1 MQKQKGQRIRLFVSL
16 NQALLLLLII
26 PFTNCDK
33 ETPSNPEKLISYLAK
48 PSLAMYGDSIVASWP
63 VEEQLS
69 DFNAVKFAF
78 PGIDTS
84 EILSSV
90 QNDKNRYNS
99 CLYEGGINDFLG
111 NYSPSQ
117 SQVDATV
124 DRQIQSIQILL
135 TRCEHVV
142 ALNLWNIQ
150 FPWPTLAVAMITAE
164 MKKKITFVPR
174 IDTELLIQDDMLSDG
189 NHPNKNGYYVLSKAV
204 REQLQ
209 PFFPI
214 LFLNE

>member
-1 MQKQKGQRIRLFVSL
+1 MQKLKGLGRSYQTIL
-16 NQALLLLLII
+16 NLTLLLLFI
-26 PFTNCDK
+26 FQFYNCDK
-33 ETPSNPEKLISYLAK
+33 DPSSDTEKLISYLAK

-63 VEEQLS
+63 VQEQLS

-78 PGIDTS
+78 PGIDTT
-84 EILSSV
+84 EIHSSV
-90 QNDKNRYNS
+90 QNDKNRYNA

-111 NYSPSQ
+111 NYSPTQ

-124 DRQIQSIQILL
+124 DRQIQSIQVLL

-150 FPWPTLAVAMITAE
+150 FPWPTLAVAMITTE
-164 MKKKITFVPR
+164 MKERITFVPR

-204 REQLQ
+204 KERLQ

-214 LFLNE
+214 LYLNE